1 MSTPRKLIKKIVYQY
16 EMELIT
22 GLRIGDSKENVEI
35 GGVDAPVVRRK
46 DNQQPYIPGSSIK
59 GKIRCLLE
67 LAKGINADSECRNT
81 GDIIQELF
89 GAAEGKDEK
98 DKNGEKKE
106 TRPSIPSRLIVR
118 DAYLTK
124 EWEEKLANSEFTD
137 MPYTEIKAENKINR
151 LTGTAESPRFF
162 ERIPA
167 GAKFNVEFVINIFE
181 NDKENLSKLLQEG
194 IKLLELDYLGGSGS
208 RGYGQVKFEKKCECE
223 YGINVNE
230 NGIASI
236 NKTVNSNC
244 CSENEKSE
252 NNPA

>member
-1 MSTPRKLIKKIVYQY
+1 MSQARKLIKKIVYQY

-59 GKIRCLLE
+59 GKMRCLLE

-89 GAAEGKDEK
+89 GAAEGKEEK
-98 DKNGEKKE
+98 NENRE
-106 TRPSIPSRLIVR
+106 TIKRPNIPSRLIVR
-118 DAYLTK
+118 DAYLTD
-124 EWEEKLANSEFTD
+124 EWAKRLAESEFTD

-151 LTGTAESPRFF
+151 LNCSADPRFF

-167 GAKFNVEFVINIFE
+167 GAVFNVEFVVNIFE
-181 NDKENLSKLLQEG
+181 GDNEKELCELIDSG
-194 IKLLELDYLGGSGS
+194 IKLIELDYLGGSGS
-208 RGYGQVKFEKKCECE
+208 RGYGQVTFNSPKKVEYKIIPEEKR
-223 YGINVNE
+223 V
-230 NGIASI
+230 SI
-236 NKTVNSNC
+236 QQK
-244 CSENEKSE
+244 
-252 NNPA
+252 

>member
-1 MSTPRKLIKKIVYQY
+1 MSQARKLIKKIVYQY

-59 GKIRCLLE
+59 GKMRCLLE

-89 GAAEGKDEK
+89 GAAEGKEEK
-98 DKNGEKKE
+98 NENGETIK
-106 TRPSIPSRLIVR
+106 RPNIPSRLIVR
-118 DAYLTK
+118 DAYLTD
-124 EWEEKLANSEFTD
+124 EWAKRLAESEFTD

-167 GAKFNVEFVINIFE
+167 GAKFNVEFVVNIFE
-181 NDKENLSKLLQEG
+181 GDNEKELCKLIENG
-194 IKLLELDYLGGSGS
+194 KELLELDYLGGSGS
-208 RGYGQVKFEKKCECE
+208 RGYGQVKFSEYQKCEYKITEDGSIVKKVDKKCPEE
-223 YGINVNE
+223 NE
-230 NGIASI
+230 NS
-236 NKTVNSNC
+236 
-244 CSENEKSE
+244 
-252 NNPA
+252 